1 MRKLLLCLC
10 LIGVGSSAMAERLPA
25 DPTQP
30 AAGMF
35 NLLSAKP
42 AVSAYTISSL
52 VTGKKKN
59 TAVVNGQRVEVGDL
73 VDNATVLSISREGV
87 MLDVGNKQQ
96 LISLS
101 ERKGFSKVKS
111 GK

>member
-1 MRKLLLCLC
+1 VHKLV
-10 LIGVGSSAMAERLPA
+10 IGLSFCICSSSVLAERLPA
-25 DPTQP
+25 DPTRP
-30 AAGMF
+30 AAGMYH
-35 NLLSAKP
+35 LSPAKRVAP
-42 AVSAYTISSL
+42 VYKVSSL

-73 VDNATVLSISREGV
+73 VDSATVLSISREGV
-87 MLDVGNKQQ
+87 MLDIGNKQQ

-101 ERKGFSKVKS
+101 EREGFSKVKS

>member
-1 MRKLLLCLC
+1 
-10 LIGVGSSAMAERLPA
+10 
-25 DPTQP
+25 
-30 AAGMF
+30 
-35 NLLSAKP
+35 
-42 AVSAYTISSL
+42 
-52 VTGKKKN
+52 
-59 TAVVNGQRVEVGDL
+59 VGDL